1 MSVEDERM
9 GAMADDVKSST
20 AEAGHEALDRGKHV
34 AEQAGSAALDAA
46 RRPAASKARNSRR
59 PCRRRLERYE
69 PGSEEDCFQKGI
81 AEVHTRLG
89 PGRPDASESECNTT
103 RSREDLRLRFL
114 RPTPD
119 SNAERRADSYG

>member
-1 MSVEDERM
+1 M

-34 AEQAGSAALDAA
+34 AEQV
-46 RRPAASKARNSRR
+46 RRVRRRQESGREEGEESRR